1 MIEPTASNTPE
12 DIRTYQKRIA
22 LLEAENA
29 RLRGFIDIGRTLGTE
44 HRFEKLIPLIIEKI
58 SLYLNCERSTLFMVD
73 WQKGQ
78 LWSQYAQG
86 LTSQKVTIELKVG
99 LAGASFLGDRIINV
113 ADAYDHQMFNPYFD
127 QTTGFRTRS
136 VLCIPLRR
144 ENHPPFALLQL
155 LNRKTGCFSKEDEAF
170 FQKSAE
176 TIVRHIDPSQTFQ
189 PAQLQEWFQQLRK
202 TVDFERGT
210 LFLHHPANNT
220 LCSVYAEGLD
230 EGQTICLNL
239 NLGIAGLVAVTGAI
253 LNISD
258 AYADTRFDRRTDD
271 RTGFLTRNIL
281 CVPVT
286 NHLGETIGVLQAIN
300 KKNGTFTDSDLNLL
314 ISMASIISISV
325 ENAILFSEQLSQFKS
340 LLQVMAASI
349 DAKDTLT
356 AGHSEMVEKLSL
368 DIGRKLGFDDE
379 QLDILSVAALLHD
392 YGKIGIDDYILKKP
406 GKLTPEEYTEIQ
418 KHVDI
423 TYRILSKMH
432 FARKYRKV
440 PIIAAS
446 HHERLDGSGYSHGV
460 RELDIPLMS
469 KIIAVADVYEALT
482 ANRHYR
488 SAMPPEKALGILK
501 EEVAKGKL
509 DGQIVATL
517 ESCIRQQTGC
527 ESQAP

>member
-1 MIEPTASNTPE
+1 MAETTAPNKLE
-12 DIRTYQKRIA
+12 DIRAYQKRIA

-58 SLYLNCERSTLFMVD
+58 SLYLNCERSTLFMLD

-86 LTSQKVTIELKVG
+86 LTSHKVTIELKIG
-99 LAGASFLGDRIINV
+99 LAGASFLSNRIINV
-113 ADAYDHQMFNPYFD
+113 SDAYEHQMFNPYFD

-136 VLCIPLRR
+136 VLCIPLCTDRR
-144 ENHPPFALLQL
+144 PPFALLQL
-155 LNRKTGCFSKEDEAF
+155 LNRTTGSFTQDDERF
-170 FQKSAE
+170 LMNSIP
-176 TIVRHIDPSQTFQ
+176 TIMRHIDPPQVAEPTSVK
-189 PAQLQEWFQQLRK
+189 EWMQQLRK

-210 LFLHHPANNT
+210 LFLHNTENNT

-230 EGQTICLNL
+230 QGQTICLDL
-239 NLGIAGLVAVTGAI
+239 NLGIAGHVAVTGTSM
-253 LNISD
+253 NIPD

-271 RTGFLTRNIL
+271 RTGFHTRNIL
-281 CVPVT
+281 CVPVS
-286 NHLGETIGVLQAIN
+286 NQRGAILGVLQAIN
-300 KKNGTFTDSDLNLL
+300 KKNGSFTDSDLNLL
-314 ISMASIISISV
+314 TSMASIISISV

-356 AGHSEMVEKLSL
+356 AGHSEMVEKLSIA
-368 DIGRKLGFDDE
+368 IGRTLGFDDE

-406 GKLTPEEYTEIQ
+406 GKLTPEEYTQIQ

-460 RELDIPLMS
+460 LEPDIPLMS

-488 SAMPPEKALGILK
+488 NAMPPEKAFDILK

-517 ESCIRQQTGC
+517 ERCIFQQAGSG
-527 ESQAP
+527 SQLP